1 MQSNW
6 LNKQVS
12 LYVTHE
18 DNTGRPA
25 TFRDILFTEF
35 ANNMA
40 EICRLRKLDIESTDY
55 KALVKPIKAKLQAF
69 TPAALLRSKAKQK
82 VEIIE
87 RSGLMQL
94 DFDHKDI
101 QEFNIEELKQ
111 AVFSLPFI
119 AFCALSCSGK
129 GFYALALIS
138 EPEKLEAYADHCFDK
153 LKDYGIQPDE
163 SKGKKPE
170 NLRYVSYDA
179 NMLFRE
185 NPTPLLIKRF
195 KAKSAIKKD
204 NGKTNTDLHFDTGN
218 CLVNKQLKL
227 LNDATKGSR
236 MSTIQKVAY
245 TLGGLGDGA
254 ILKVVNK
261 CIEDNSKF
269 EDEKAA
275 FLKCAVDCFEAGT
288 KKLLPTS

>member
-6 LNKQVS
+6 LDKQVS

-18 DNTGRPA
+18 DNIGRPT
-25 TFRDILFTEF
+25 TFRDILFTQF
-35 ANNMA
+35 ANNIT
-40 EICRLRKLDIESTDY
+40 EICRLRKLDNESIDY
-55 KALVKPIKAKLQAF
+55 KALVKPLKAKLQAF
-69 TPAALLRSKAKQK
+69 TPAALLRSKAKGE

-94 DFDHKDI
+94 DFDYKEIKD
-101 QEFNIEELKQ
+101 FDIEELKQ

-119 AFCALSCSGK
+119 VFCSLSCSGK

-138 EPEKLEAYADHCFDK
+138 EPEKLEAYADHCFEI
-153 LKDYGIQPDE
+153 LKRYGIQPDE

-185 NPTPLLIKRF
+185 NPTPLLIKLF
-195 KAKSAIKKD
+195 KSKSAIKKG
-204 NGKTNTDLHFDTGN
+204 NVTTNTDLHFDTGN
-218 CLVNKQLKL
+218 CLVNRQLKL
-227 LNDATKGSR
+227 LNNAINGNR
-236 MSTIQKVAY
+236 MSTIQKVSY
-245 TLGGLGDGA
+245 TLGRLGDGN
-254 ILKVVNK
+254 ILKVVKK
-261 CIEDNSKF
+261 CIDDNSKF

-275 FLKCAVDCFEAGT
+275 FLKCADDCFEAG
-288 KKLLPTS
+288 KKNLLNNS